1 MYHVTWTAVT
11 NQGEQKAVALA
22 TLAHGSGRPWSI
34 FEVEVVDT
42 GPVPSEPSGVAIVPP
57 DAFTDRM
64 EWESPLPHA
73 ALRRTLGADVARRT
87 RESEGM
93 KGIAIRPGV
102 AWSIHLRDV
111 PEPTLNEIPGGRGV
125 LVRVLRAGLCGTDA
139 EIAAGLFGNA
149 PPGEEAM
156 VLGHEHLG
164 QVVAVGSAVHEPGL
178 QPGCLVVASNR
189 RPGRSLWDGI
199 GLQDYTADLDTLER
213 GVRGLHGFLVEQYV
227 DDARFLTPVPD
238 ALLDVG
244 VLTEPMSVVEKGL
257 SQAWTIQRRLG
268 VWRPARALVVGA
280 GTIGLLT
287 TLALR
292 LRGLDVTCIARSQ
305 APTANSVLVEA
316 TGARYV
322 STRERGIATIA
333 AQDGLF
339 DLVLEASGAAD
350 LIPASAMALAPNGV
364 LVLASVTGGS
374 TVVPV
379 DLAAWNQAFVL
390 WNRAMVGTVNSA
402 PVDWLNGV
410 GTLAQA
416 RTVLPGW
423 TERLLTTR
431 IEGLDPDAISRHL
444 KDPGRSIKTVV
455 HIAEPAPA
463 A

>member
-1 MYHVTWTAVT
+1 MAEVDVVVVGAGPAGSAAAICAARAGKSVVLLERGPFPGSKNMYGGVIYGRILDGLIPRWWEEAPIQRWVTRRSTMITTGTQALTIDYRTEAWGEAPYNGATAYRPDFD
-11 NQGEQKAVALA
+11 NWLAQHAVEAGAQLVCSTTATGLLRDGDRVVGIRTDRPDGDLTAEVVIACDGVNSFLA
-22 TLAHGSGRPWSI
+22 KEAGLYTHTDPGDYTLGVKETLALPR
-34 FEVEVVDT
+34 EVID
-42 GPVPSEPSGVAIVPP
+42 
-57 DAFTDRM
+57 
-64 EWESPLPHA
+64 
-73 ALRRTLGADVARRT
+73 
-87 RESEGM
+87 
-93 KGIAIRPGV
+93 
-102 AWSIHLRDV
+102 
-111 PEPTLNEIPGGRGV
+111 
-125 LVRVLRAGLCGTDA
+125 
-139 EIAAGLFGNA
+139 
-149 PPGEEAM
+149 
-156 VLGHEHLG
+156 
-164 QVVAVGSAVHEPGL
+164 
-178 QPGCLVVASNR
+178 
-189 RPGRSLWDGI
+189 
-199 GLQDYTADLDTLER
+199 ER
-213 GVRGLHGFLVEQYV
+213 FGVRGLHGFLVVQYV

-350 LIPASAMALAPNGV
+350 LIPPSAMALAPNGV

-402 PVDWLNGV
+402 PVDWRNGV
-410 GTLAQA
+410 VTLAQA